1 MRRLA
6 AACMMSVPVLHI
18 VDTLDLGGYERVAVN
33 LVNGLPRHLFAAAL
47 CTTRRDGP
55 LDAQIAPGVMRLRLA
70 RRGTFDP
77 RAVARLARF
86 IRTQEVRILHAHG
99 PSLFIAR
106 AAAAL
111 PPYTPLIWHAHSGR
125 LAAEDRL
132 GWLYRLASAG
142 IAGVIAVNE
151 PLLEWARRHLR
162 LPASRTWYLP
172 NFVAESAPADEAPAL
187 PGAPGARVVC
197 AANLRPEKDHAT
209 LLRAFA
215 LVARALPE
223 AHLLLAG
230 DARDRAYE
238 QKLRAQA
245 AALGIAQHVAFLGR
259 RADVPAILRCSAA
272 GVLSSAFEGLPMS
285 LLEYGMAGLATVA
298 SNAGQSAE
306 VLDHGRAGILVPP
319 GDAGA
324 LAGGLLSLLRSPQ
337 LRANLGGEL
346 RRRVRERYGAA
357 AVIPELCTI
366 YETVLSR

>member
-1 MRRLA
+1 
-6 AACMMSVPVLHI
+6 MSIPVLHI

-55 LDAQIAPGVMRLRLA
+55 LDACVAPAVMRLRLA
-70 RRGTFDP
+70 RRSAFDP
-77 RAVARLARF
+77 RAVARLAQF
-86 IRTQEVRILHAHG
+86 IRMQEIRIVHAHG

-106 AAAAL
+106 TAAAL
-111 PPYTPLIWHAHSGR
+111 PPYPALIWHAHSGR
-125 LAAEDRL
+125 LAAEERAGWAYRL
-132 GWLYRLASAG
+132 GAAG

-151 PLLEWARRHLR
+151 PLLEWARRRLR

-172 NFVAESAPADEAPAL
+172 NFAAEPAVPPEAPAL
-187 PGAPGARVVC
+187 PGEPASRVVC
-197 AANLRPEKDHAT
+197 VANLRAEKDHAT

-215 LVARALPE
+215 LVARALPGT
-223 AHLLLAG
+223 HLLLAG
-230 DARDRAYE
+230 DSRDRACE

-245 AALGIAQHVAFLGR
+245 AALGIARQVAFLGR

-272 GVLSSAFEGLPMS
+272 GVLSSYFEGLPMS

-298 SNAGQSAE
+298 TNAGQSAE

-319 GDAGA
+319 GHADA
-324 LAGGLLSLLRSPQ
+324 LAGGLLSLLRSAE
-337 LRANLGGEL
+337 LRARLGGEL